1 MEKQYKV
8 GILMEYKN
16 MREIYKG
23 NICEIRQPEFIGAD
37 KHDNYRFIFG

>member
-1 MEKQYKV
+1 
-8 GILMEYKN
+8 MEYKN